1 MYLLSAIL
9 SRSGETKR
17 ISREK
22 RNRNC
27 GLGTKENVSEIPL
40 SDDMSIV
47 RACVHVCMYVCMR
60 ASAAHQTKTQYTGS
74 RLQQALQFI
83 EMCLL

>member
-27 GLGTKENVSEIPL
+27 WLGTKENVSEIPL
-40 SDDMSIV
+40 SGDMSFV
-47 RACVHVCMYVCMR
+47 RACVHVCMR

-74 RLQQALQFI
+74 RLQRALQFI
-83 EMCLL
+83 EMYLL